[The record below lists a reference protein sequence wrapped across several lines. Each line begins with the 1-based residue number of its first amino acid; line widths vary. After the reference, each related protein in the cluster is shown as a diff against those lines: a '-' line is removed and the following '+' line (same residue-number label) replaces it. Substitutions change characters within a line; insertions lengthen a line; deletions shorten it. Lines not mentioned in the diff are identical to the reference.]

1 MMNGL
6 EYAQLKREAY
16 RTTNA
21 ANPDEYMDDALIF
34 NAEELEYLEKAIGL
48 IGKIYYWEQVL
59 LRIMKLVCLEV
70 QRILLILCPL
80 VIRMIMDY

>member
-21 ANPDEYMDDALIF
+21 ANPDEIWMNALIF
-34 NAEELEYLEKAIGL
+34 
-48 IGKIYYWEQVL
+48 
-59 LRIMKLVCLEV
+59 
-70 QRILLILCPL
+70 
-80 VIRMIMDY
+80 